1 MALVHT
7 IVEGLMDEAMAN
19 RILIDAGHTPGPCY
33 GKKGFTYIR
42 DKIGNFNQTAST
54 INYFAMVDFMDTGFS
69 CPGEVVTTWLP
80 HRQPKMLLRVVV
92 RELESW
98 LLADRENMA
107 DFLQIAISKIPANP
121 ENLKDPKLTL
131 VNLAR
136 HSRGKQIREAL
147 VPETGSTASV
157 GRLYTSEIIRF
168 ISIKWDISQ
177 ARQNAPS
184 LDRCWSRLKLWA
196 E

>member
-1 MALVHT
+1 
-7 IVEGLMDEAMAN
+7 MDEAMAN
-19 RILIDAGHTPGPCY
+19 RILIDVGHTPGSCY
-33 GKKGFTYIR
+33 GKKGFAYIR
-42 DKIGNFNQTAST
+42 DKIGNFNQTASI
-54 INYFAMVDFMDTGFS
+54 INYFALVDFMDTGFS

-80 HRQPKMLLRVVV
+80 YREPKMLLRVVV

-107 DFLQIAISKIPANP
+107 DFLQIATSKVPANP
-121 ENLKDPKLTL
+121 EILTDPKLIL

-136 HSRGKQIREAL
+136 HSRKKQIREAL
-147 VPETGSTASV
+147 VPEIGSTSSV

-168 ISIKWDISQ
+168 ISLKWNITR

-184 LDRCWSRLKLWA
+184 LDRCWNSLKLWS

>member
-1 MALVHT
+1 
-7 IVEGLMDEAMAN
+7 MDEAMAN
-19 RILIDAGHTPGPCY
+19 RILIEAGHTPGPCY

-54 INYFAMVDFMDTGFS
+54 INYFALVDFMDTGFS

-98 LLADRENMA
+98 LLADQENIA
-107 DFLQIAISKIPANP
+107 DFLQIALSKVPTNP

-136 HSRGKQIREAL
+136 YSRKKQIREAL
-147 VPETGSTASV
+147 VPETGSTALV
-157 GRLYTSEIIRF
+157 GRFYTSEIIRF
-168 ISIKWDISQ
+168 INMKWDISH

-184 LDRCWSRLKLWA
+184 LDRCWGSLKLWA